1 MRTFYYVHTGH
12 RIGLDRFQ
20 RAVAIVNELQK
31 TIDITLLCSDF
42 RIAGEA
48 KNYGIKRATS
58 VDVVR
63 NIPQIAHHGDKI
75 IFDSAEVNPTLLED
89 MISYF
94 STFIRLSDDPLDVQY
109 DKEFVISPYLSGER
123 ICNDSIIA
131 DKYYK
136 KVPKTIPMALFFGDD
151 DYEKDLDVNQ
161 KMFADLNM
169 DLLMG
174 YYHFLGYEKQLVSS
188 FNTIHEC
195 EEYDDV
201 IMNTDVLISASP
213 MAVLQNLASGGHP
226 VFLQRPDY
234 TRDFIPLF
242 STLDIPIV
250 EGYDKD
256 KLMQVI
262 SNCLSNSYQNVPK
275 STEKVTKFVLEA
287 LNLG

>member
-12 RIGLDRFQ
+12 RIGLDRFH

-109 DKEFVISPYLSGER
+109 DKEFVISPYLNGER
-123 ICNDSIIA
+123 ICNDSVIA
-131 DKYYK
+131 DKYYTK
-136 KVPKTIPMALFFGDD
+136 LPKTIPVALFFGDD
-151 DYEKDLDVNQ
+151 DYEKDLEINQ
-161 KMFADLNM
+161 KMFSDLNM

-174 YYHFLGYEKQLVSS
+174 YYHFLGYEKQLLSS
-188 FNTIHEC
+188 FKMIHEC
-195 EEYDDV
+195 EVYDEV
-201 IMNTDVLISASP
+201 IMGTDVLISASP
-213 MAVLQNLASGGHP
+213 TAVLQNLCSGGHP
-226 VFLQRPDY
+226 IFLQRPDY
-234 TRDFIPLF
+234 VRDFIPLF
-242 STLDIPIV
+242 TALNIPII

-256 KLMQVI
+256 KLMKVI

-275 STEKVTKFVLEA
+275 STEKVTKFILEA